1 MGYNKIYESR
11 LFIQQVFIEHLLCA
25 KHCTR
30 CHGEYKR
37 STRYGYP
44 PSKNLQNERQKSDVH
59 GTQAACDVYKE
70 CKFRQCSGQET
81 TEIRRGWEQSP
92 GVGGKHWQGGHWQS
106 ARNGYGQRLQGN
118 CLEQEVALNCVR

>member
-25 KHCTR
+25 QHCTR
-30 CHGEYKR
+30 CNGEYKR

-92 GVGGKHWQGGHWQS
+92 GGWGANTGRAGIGRAPGMGMDKGCEVTAWS
-106 ARNGYGQRLQGN
+106 RRL
-118 CLEQEVALNCVR
+118 R